1 MGSGPAAAG
10 AALAAVEHPGV
21 EVTVIDVGGTLE
33 RANQEAVGR
42 MAGVAAEAWADEDV
56 ERISRQPVD
65 SDLPGLPEKRAFG
78 SDFPF
83 RDFGQR
89 GPLNAR
95 GVNEAIVSGAYGG
108 YSNTWGAQFMP
119 FTDATFSDWPV
130 SAGEMRD
137 HYAKVLRRI
146 PLAAEED
153 DLAELFPVLTAADP
167 LPKLSPRSLA
177 TLGSYARHRRRLRA
191 SGVLM
196 GRARLAFQ
204 GSLCVR
210 CGLCMTGCPH
220 SLIYS
225 AAQTF
230 TSLREDSL
238 ITYRDGLLA
247 LRVEETSDSATVIA
261 KDLESGRLERLSA
274 DRVMLACGAIGTSRL
289 VLGSLGLFD
298 RPVPVRESP
307 QFQLPFLSARPVADP
322 RGAPDFTL
330 NQFNM
335 VIRHDPTDR
344 DVSQLHFY
352 TYNPAFEDALPKP
365 LRGDRAAPLRKQLL
379 RRICVALGYLPSWA
393 APGFA
398 MSVRPPA
405 DEGSPPELVL
415 EAEDPGSPFRNPMM
429 RQVARRVAAAAP
441 LLDLWPA
448 LPALQMSAGGKSY
461 HWGATFPHV
470 ESGSQLLQ
478 RPSRPRRALAAD
490 PPRRLRRPSDH
501 PRHHLRAHRD
511 GQRAPDRRLDR
522 EGARLACRD
531 RPSSPAP
538 TDTSA
543 RYSAGA
549 SRKPGG
555 RPRRS
560 CARRRAATRRP
571 GGPWTRRP
579 PRTYSAPATP
589 SSTAH
594 TTSSRAVARTS
605 GR

>member
-1 MGSGPAAAG
+1 MTRSLLIVGSGPAGAG

-21 EVTVIDVGGTLE
+21 EVTVIDVGGRLE
-33 RANQEAVGR
+33 RPNQESVGR
-42 MAGVAAEAWADEDV
+42 MAGVAAAEWSAEDV
-56 ERISRQPVD
+56 ARISRQPVD

-89 GPLNAR
+89 GPLHAR
-95 GVNEAIVSGAYGG
+95 GVNEAIISGAYGG
-108 YSNTWGAQFMP
+108 FSNTWGAQFMP

-130 SAGEMRD
+130 AAGAMRD
-137 HYAKVLRRI
+137 HYAKVLGRI

-153 DLAELFPVLTAADP
+153 DLAELFPVLTDADP
-167 LPKLSPRSLA
+167 LPQLSPRSAA
-177 TLGSYARHRRRLRA
+177 TLDRYARHRGRLRA

-204 GSLCVR
+204 ASRCVR

-230 TSLREDSL
+230 SALRADSR

-247 LRVEETSDSATVIA
+247 LRVEETPDSATVVV
-261 KDLESGRLERLSA
+261 KDLASGRLERLSA

-298 RPVPVRESP
+298 QPVSVHESP
-307 QFQLPFLSARPVADP
+307 QFQLPFVSAHPVADP

-365 LRGDRAAPLRKQLL
+365 LRSARAAPLRKQLL

-393 APGFA
+393 APQFA
-398 MSVRPPA
+398 ISVRPPA
-405 DEGSPPELVL
+405 DEGSLPGLVL
-415 EAEDPGSPFRNPMM
+415 EAQDPDSPFRNPML
-429 RQVARRVAAAAP
+429 RQVARRVAAAGP
-441 LLDLWPA
+441 LLDLWPI

-461 HWGATFPHV
+461 HWGGTFPHAD
-470 ESGSQLLQ
+470 SGSRLSSDPLG
-478 RPSRPRRALAAD
+478 RVAPWRRVHLVDSAVLPTIPATTFALTVMAN
-490 PPRRLRRPSDH
+490 
-501 PRHHLRAHRD
+501 AHRIVD
-511 GQRAPDRRLDR
+511 STVKELD
-522 EGARLACRD
+522 
-531 RPSSPAP
+531 
-538 TDTSA
+538 
-543 RYSAGA
+543 
-549 SRKPGG
+549 
-555 RPRRS
+555 
-560 CARRRAATRRP
+560 
-571 GGPWTRRP
+571 
-579 PRTYSAPATP
+579 
-589 SSTAH
+589 
-594 TTSSRAVARTS
+594 
-605 GR
+605 